1 MRSHVLICNYLANM
15 FIPLTINQRRDGLPN
30 VLIAGDTAGIFYLL
44 SLLTA
49 LEMNIFLADT
59 GIRKP
64 LRDFPCHRGE
74 SSDRANVYYDF
85 FDGNIGAGI
94 PRRMDI
100 VLTTSCELKKWTRDF
115 KTPAIHAWQDASGTW
130 LEFEGYEPEMK
141 SAGKD
146 AISGLVSNF
155 INASRGCYKSASS
168 RVLVDR
174 ESTVHAFPSTE
185 KWEARERLIPEE
197 STFSA
202 WDRASDI
209 LKKGESLVTENG
221 DIGYDED
228 VRLIEFGVPELDVIA
243 VKSKGETKYVELTGD
258 LARVFDGLF

>member
-1 MRSHVLICNYLANM
+1 MHFLANM

-49 LEMNIFLADT
+49 FELNIFLADT

-85 FDGNIGAGI
+85 FDGRIGAGI
-94 PRRMDI
+94 VRRMDV
-100 VLTTSCELKKWTRDF
+100 VLTTSCELKRWTRDF

-130 LEFEGYEPEMK
+130 LEFEGCQPEML
-141 SAGKD
+141 SAGKN
-146 AISGLVSNF
+146 AVSGLVSNF
-155 INASRGCYKSASS
+155 INASRGYYRPASA
-168 RVLVDR
+168 RALVDR
-174 ESTVHAFPSTE
+174 EGVVHVFPSIE
-185 KWEARERLIPEE
+185 QWEAREKLVPEE

-202 WDRASDI
+202 WDRASDV

-221 DIGYDED
+221 AIGYDED
-228 VRLIEFGVPELDVIA
+228 VRLIEVGVPELDVTPIEA
-243 VKSKGETKYVELTGD
+243 GGETKYVELTGD